1 MQNPLNLRNQNVKD
15 VIYVGTVVN
24 GNDPQKMGRV
34 TVRVPHIFDNV
45 ADGDLP
51 WAIPD
56 RMAGPAGNVGGSA
69 SCMIPLA
76 GSKVYVF
83 FQLGNIHSPIYSTDI
98 LNTQFFASTVFG
110 AEYPNAWG
118 FSDGS
123 NYLKIN
129 RATGDILI
137 QNAVNSLIN
146 IAPDGTITVTSVKDL
161 NVNVTGT
168 TTVNSPTVIVNA
180 TDTTV
185 NSDNVTVNAT
195 TSTVNATSVTVT
207 ASASA
212 TVTVGAS
219 SISVTP
225 ATIAVNSGLITL
237 N

>member
-1 MQNPLNLRNQNVKD
+1 
-15 VIYVGTVVN
+15 
-24 GNDPQKMGRV
+24 MGRV
-34 TVRVPHIFDNV
+34 TVRVQPIFDNV

-129 RATGDILI
+129 RATGSILI

-168 TTVNSPTVIVNA
+168 TTVNSPTVVVNA

-185 NSDNVTVNAT
+185 NSDNVTVNANL
-195 TSTVNATSVTVT
+195 VSVTA
-207 ASASA
+207 ASSA
-212 TVTVGAS
+212 TVTVGS
-219 SISVTP
+219 SVVTVTP
-225 ATIAVNSGLITL
+225 GTINLDNGAGATVSLIGAIVDL
-237 N
+237 NM

>member
-1 MQNPLNLRNQNVKD
+1 MQNPLALRNQNVKD

-56 RMAGPAGNVGGSA
+56 RMTGPAGNVGGSA
-69 SCMIPLA
+69 SCMVPLA

-110 AEYPNAWG
+110 SEYPNAWG
-118 FSDGS
+118 FSDGA
-123 NYLKIN
+123 NYIKVN
-129 RATGDILI
+129 RVTGDVLI
-137 QNAVNSLIN
+137 QNAAGDIIN
-146 IAPDGTITVTSVKDL
+146 LATDGTINITATKDL

-168 TTVNSPTVIVNA
+168 TTVNSPTVVVNA
-180 TDTTV
+180 STSATV
-185 NSDNVTVNAT
+185 TSPVVQVTASTSAT
-195 TSTVNATSVTVT
+195 ITSGGSSVTVT
-207 ASASA
+207 PGTISLDNGAGA
-212 TVTVGAS
+212 TVS
-219 SISVTP
+219 
-225 ATIAVNSGLITL
+225 LIGGIVDL
-237 N
+237 NM